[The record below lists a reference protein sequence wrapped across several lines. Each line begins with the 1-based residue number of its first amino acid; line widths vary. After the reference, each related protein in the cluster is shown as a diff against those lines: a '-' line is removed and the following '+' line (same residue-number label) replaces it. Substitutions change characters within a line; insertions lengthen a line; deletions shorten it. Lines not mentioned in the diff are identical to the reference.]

1 MIDLLPMFGPHV
13 LLITPFRFFEVQ
25 QRIVDVGLTSLA
37 FFAEF
42 DLSLPINLG
51 DLDPVLVRLTIR
63 TPQVGQRTACTCLR
77 VGFMALIV
85 VDDAA
90 SRIGRMVTFAQ
101 EVFEPPHL
109 YTGIIVE
116 LVRPTGP
123 AQVRLFS
130 A

>member
-1 MIDLLPMFGPHV
+1 MKTFWRFEFKASNLPKCTKATAWSAGEEGNKKEQVGTEVVIDLLPMFGPDV

-63 TPQVGQRTACTCLR
+63 TPEVGQRTACTL
-77 VGFMALIV
+77 G
-85 VDDAA
+85 
-90 SRIGRMVTFAQ
+90 S
-101 EVFEPPHL
+101 
-109 YTGIIVE
+109 
-116 LVRPTGP
+116 
-123 AQVRLFS
+123 
-130 A
+130 